1 MQSRINAQRCY
12 DPENIGIISRYLDF
26 PSGNCRGLRRI
37 CLLVS
42 RFVEIFGRF
51 TIKWDPRVV
60 KNPPVTLRRKLL
72 NVGGE
77 INRAARKTAS
87 EGERNREREG
97 ERKRERA
104 DG

>member
-1 MQSRINAQRCY
+1 MQSRKTQRCY
-12 DPENIGIISRYLDF
+12 NSENIEIISRYLDF
-26 PSGNCRGLRRI
+26 PSGNCQGLRRV

-60 KNPPVTLRRKLL
+60 KNPPATLRRKLL

-87 EGERNREREG
+87 GGERNREKG
-97 ERKRERA
+97 RKKERERT